1 MKSIKDLD
9 RSKTRIFIAGPMRG
23 YENYNFKKFDHTE
36 ELLRQLG
43 FDVVNPARIS
53 RKFKE
58 SEVNSDIAV
67 YNKMVDMQQ
76 DAERTCNAILL
87 LDGWQW
93 SEGVKLEVR
102 TASELGMQFLL
113 ESDIAEAIKYPVVHS
128 QENG

>member
-1 MKSIKDLD
+1 MEWCHAVEVDMKSILDLD

-23 YENYNFKKFDHTE
+23 YENYNFKKFDYTE
-36 ELLRQLG
+36 EILKSLG

-58 SEVNSDIAV
+58 KDVNSDIAV

-76 DAERTCNAILL
+76 EAERTCNTILL

-93 SEGVKLEVR
+93 SKGVTLEVQ
-102 TASELGMQFLL
+102 TAAELGMQFLL
-113 ESDIAEAIKYPVVHS
+113 ETDIAK
-128 QENG
+128 NC